1 MLSLKSNVDPPEYD
15 VTGTLTQLMP
25 LISLVIVMMIMITI
39 IKELKGAF
47 S

>member
-1 MLSLKSNVDPPEYD
+1 MQSLKLDPPED
-15 VTGTLTQLMP
+15 ISTVINQLMP
-25 LISLVIVMMIMITI
+25 LISLVIVMMIVITI